1 MTITPITNPYD
12 EEDGCRCWAIAI
24 CNCFASFKI
33 IMVEASGQWN
43 ATTENAKKSIIANG
57 FKLYYYGSDRFF
69 VHGAW
74 AGTIIAPNAQL
85 VLGQTHNKEL
95 YGQFYGRGV
104 VVHQYSKV
112 YRVPFNPQKST
123 TSNTQLD
130 VAWLGVLK

>member
-1 MTITPITNPYD
+1 MK
-12 EEDGCRCWAIAI
+12 A
-24 CNCFASFKI
+24 KL
-33 IMVEASGQWN
+33 QWN

>member
-1 MTITPITNPYD
+1 MKKMEAVVGRLPY
-12 EEDGCRCWAIAI
+12 AIVLLLLKLSWSKLVANSI
-24 CNCFASFKI
+24 LMKENF
-33 IMVEASGQWN
+33 QWN
-43 ATTENAKKSIIANG
+43 AATENAKKSIIAKG

-74 AGTIIAPNAQL
+74 AGTIITPNAQL

-123 TSNTQLD
+123 TANTQLD

>member
-1 MTITPITNPYD
+1 MKKMEAVVGRLPY
-12 EEDGCRCWAIAI
+12 AIVLLLLKLSWSKLVANSI
-24 CNCFASFKI
+24 LMKENF
-33 IMVEASGQWN
+33 QWN
-43 ATTENAKKSIIANG
+43 AATENAKKSIIAKG

-74 AGTIIAPNAQL
+74 AGTIIALNAQL

-104 VVHQYSKV
+104 VVYQYSKV

-123 TSNTQLD
+123 TFNTQLD

>member
-1 MTITPITNPYD
+1 MKKMNAVVGRLPY
-12 EEDGCRCWAIAI
+12 AIVLLLLKLSWSKLVANSI
-24 CNCFASFKI
+24 LMKANF
-33 IMVEASGQWN
+33 QWN
-43 ATTENAKKSIIANG
+43 AATENEEKSIIANG

-112 YRVPFNPQKST
+112 YRVPFNPQKSA

>member
-1 MTITPITNPYD
+1 MKKMDAVVGRLPY
-12 EEDGCRCWAIAI
+12 AIVLLLLKLSWSKLVANSI
-24 CNCFASFKI
+24 LMKANF
-33 IMVEASGQWN
+33 QWN

>member
-1 MTITPITNPYD
+1 MKKMDAVVGRLPY
-12 EEDGCRCWAIAI
+12 AIVLLLLKLSWSKLVANSI
-24 CNCFASFKI
+24 LMKANF
-33 IMVEASGQWN
+33 QWN

-112 YRVPFNPQKST
+112 YRVLFNPQKST
-123 TSNTQLD
+123 TINTQLD